1 MNNLTFNFQDHE
13 IRFVGTAENPEW
25 IAAGVC
31 RALGLKSKPSDLL
44 RRFSDTEKGS
54 YGARL
59 HTNAA
64 ERRHLTVKE
73 PGLYKLIFRSDSKV
87 ATEFQNWLAHEVL
100 PAIRKQGY
108 YGTPSTHEP
117 PIQKE
122 LPLETPP
129 TTSVPEITAIAEA
142 INLVFER
149 SRVNRRVIALA
160 TAEAIAQQHPALK
173 TTMSIAQKYLKP

>member
-1 MNNLTFNFQDHE
+1 MNNLIFNFQDHE
-13 IRFVGTAENPEW
+13 IRFVGTFENPEW
-25 IAAGVC
+25 VAGDVC
-31 RALGLKSKPSDLL
+31 KALGLKHKPSDVI
-44 RRFSDTEKGS
+44 RRFNAHEKGMVLQATP
-54 YGARL
+54 GGKQRL
-59 HTNAA
+59 
-64 ERRHLTVKE
+64 LTVKE
-73 PGLYKLIFRSDSKV
+73 PGLYKLAFKSEVETAAK
-87 ATEFQNWLAHEVL
+87 FQDWLAHEVL

-108 YGTPSTHEP
+108 YSTPPAPEP

>member
-1 MNNLTFNFQDHE
+1 MTSHTFNFQEHQ
-13 IRFVGTAENPEW
+13 IRVVGTVDSPEF
-25 IAAGVC
+25 IAADVC
-31 RALGLKSKPSDLL
+31 KALELKRKPSAAIRNFNNL
-44 RRFSDTEKGS
+44 EKGVLLTHTL
-54 YGARL
+54 GGKQRL
-59 HTNAA
+59 
-64 ERRHLTVKE
+64 LTVKE
-73 PGLYKLIFRSDSKV
+73 PGLYKLIFRSDAKN

-108 YGTPSTHEP
+108 YATPAIPEP

-129 TTSVPEITAIAEA
+129 TTTVPEITAIAEA

-173 TTMSIAQKYLKP
+173 TTMSIAQKYLQP

>member
-25 IAAGVC
+25 IAADVC
-31 RALGLKSKPSDLL
+31 KALELQSKPSNIT
-44 RRFSDTEKGS
+44 RRFNDLEKGVFVAHTL
-54 YGARL
+54 GGKQRL
-59 HTNAA
+59 
-64 ERRHLTVKE
+64 LTVKE
-73 PGLYKLIFRSDSKV
+73 PGLYKLVFKSESKI

-100 PAIRKQGY
+100 PAIRKGVY
-108 YGTPSTHEP
+108 STPYEP